1 MLKTIC
7 CGLLIA
13 ILTVAEAAASTLLLA
28 GAGVLR
34 AAPLQEAGSF
44 ASKRPEW
51 RLPPGDD
58 RALFPPVEAGLVK
71 AAGGESWSALVE
83 TDRALNSSPLAFHYA
98 GVDME
103 RVALYAEGAFEELSE
118 RAAGGGLRME
128 EVTPG
133 QLLFLS
139 LQLLVIGLLVN
150 TALGRR
156 RRA

>member
-13 ILTVAEAAASTLLLA
+13 ILTVAEAAASTPLLA
-28 GAGVLR
+28 GAGLR

-44 ASKRPEW
+44 APKRPEW

-58 RALFPPVEAGLVK
+58 RALFPPVETGLVK
-71 AAGGESWSALVE
+71 AAGGERWSALVE
-83 TDRALNSSPLAFHYA
+83 TDRALNSSPLVFHYA

-103 RVALYAEGAFEELSE
+103 RVALYAEGAFEELSD

-128 EVTPG
+128 EVTAG